1 MTRWVSLITFAL
13 ALAFVP
19 AAANAGGP
27 WSDNFDS
34 YANGSGLH
42 GQGGWR
48 GWDGNPAFN
57 GFVSSVRAR
66 SAPHSLESRPTTDI
80 VQQYT
85 NVNSGLWTI
94 SGWNYIPSGGSGI
107 QYFILLN
114 TYNEGGPN
122 NWSLDMGFDQNSGQV
137 IEDDPNT
144 PPLQIIRD
152 QWVPVRV
159 EIDFNN
165 DIQRVF
171 YGVSLLV
178 QKSWTEGASGGGALN
193 LDALDIYSNAATAI
207 YWDDLVLEEEGATSV
222 EPTTWGSV
230 KGAFRR

>member
-1 MTRWVSLITFAL
+1 MTRWVSLLTFAAAL
-13 ALAFVP
+13 ALVP
-19 AAANAGGP
+19 AAANAQ
-27 WSDNFDS
+27 WSDNFDA
-34 YANGSGLH
+34 YVNGSGLH

-57 GFVSSVRAR
+57 GFVSSRFAR

-85 NVNSGLWTI
+85 GVNSGLWTI
-94 SGWNYIPSGGSGI
+94 SGWCYIPSGGSGI

-122 NWSLDMGFDQNSGQV
+122 NWSLDMGFDQNSGQI

-144 PPLQIIRD
+144 PPLQMIRD
-152 QWVPVRV
+152 AWVPVRV
-159 EIDFNN
+159 EIDFTN
-165 DIQRVF
+165 DTQSVY

-178 QKSWTEGASGGGALN
+178 TKSWTEGASGGGALN
-193 LDALDIYSNAATAI
+193 LDALDIYSNASTAI
-207 YWDDLVLEEEGATSV
+207 YWDDLDLREEGATAV
-222 EPTTWGSV
+222 EPTTWGAV